1 MIQVNQKGVLEGT
14 ICSKAKL
21 DGSIRAK
28 ASLRGEIVV
37 PQVTNAGWS
46 LFEGEYSVTPE
57 TYEQVIPTAFKR
69 MKDDL
74 TVFAIPYYETT
85 NETGGN
91 TVYIGMEVEIHG

>member
-1 MIQVNQKGVLEGT
+1 MSNTQKGVLVGEITPKASLEG
-14 ICSKAKL
+14 SVA
-21 DGSIRAK
+21 AK

-37 PQVTNAGWS
+37 PQGTNAGWS